1 MEHFSDTIIM
11 EGLAYDDVLLIPAE
25 SGVLPREVDIT
36 THFSRDTSPHPY
48 SFRCDGYRYRCKYGY
63 RHST

>member
-1 MEHFSDTIIM
+1 MEQFSDTIIM

-36 THFSRDTSPHPY
+36 THFRERYLSTSL
-48 SFRCDGYRYRCKYGY
+48 
-63 RHST
+63 